1 MYKFPIGVI
10 VDSFNLPMP
19 EAIKKAREIG
29 ASGIQVYTAFG
40 DMAPENMTDA
50 KISEYNKMVA
60 DAGLEISALVGDIGG
75 FAILEKNKEN
85 VEKSKRIMDLA
96 LKMNCNVVTT
106 HIGVIPDDQKDPM
119 FRVYQEI
126 CDELGEYGDN
136 IGAHFAIETG
146 PETSL
151 TLFNFLET
159 LNSKGV
165 GVNYDPANLV
175 MVTGDDPVQGV
186 YTLKDYI
193 FHTHAKDGKRIKPV
207 DPHAVYHGGTNL
219 DMNDYFIELPLGQG
233 AVDWPNYLKALEDI
247 GYRSFLT
254 IERETGDQPVE
265 DIRLAVDFLKEQT
278 GQA

>member
-1 MYKFPIGVI
+1 MFKYPIGVI
-10 VDSFNLPMP
+10 VDSFRLPMP

-29 ASGIQVYTAFG
+29 ASGLQVYTVSG
-40 DMAPENMTDA
+40 EMAPENMTDE
-50 KISEYNKMVA
+50 KIREFNQMVA
-60 DAGLEISALVGDIGG
+60 DAGLVVSALVGDVGG
-75 FAILEKNKEN
+75 FAILENNKVN
-85 VEKSKRIMDLA
+85 VERSKRIMDLA

-106 HIGVIPDDQKDPM
+106 HIGVIPDDQNDPM

-126 CDELGEYGDN
+126 CDELGAYGDS

-175 MVTGDDPVQGV
+175 MVTGDDPVKGV
-186 YTLKDYI
+186 HLLKDYI
-193 FHTHAKDGKRIKPV
+193 FHTHAKDGVRLKPI

-219 DMNDYFIELPLGQG
+219 DMNDYFLEVPLGQG
-233 AVDWPNYLKALEDI
+233 QVDWPNYLQALEDI
-247 GYRSFLT
+247 GYRGFLT
-254 IERETGDQPVE
+254 IERETGDQPEE
-265 DIRLAVDFLKEQT
+265 DIRMAVEFLKEQT
-278 GQA
+278 GQ